1 LASQKLDFNIA
12 PYHDDYNESK
22 GFHKI
27 LYKPGMAVQ
36 ARELNQMQTI
46 LQKQIERF
54 GNNIF
59 VPGTR
64 VLGGQAM
71 VDFFYSYVK
80 LQPSFDGIASR
91 IVGHT
96 VVGETSGVKAV
107 VIKYIPTGQGDPATL
122 YVKYTSSGTDFVQK
136 TFLDG
141 ENIISETSLDVVRA
155 ALTDSTGFGTI
166 YTILPGVIFVKD
178 HFVYHDEQ
186 NIMVEKYIGGE
197 GAIINR
203 KVGFVASEYIVDS
216 EDDES
221 LLDPALG
228 ASNYMAPGADRY
240 VIDLSLQVYGLTDA
254 TDEDFIELTAIENGV
269 IIRESSSN
277 TEYSVLGDTLARRT
291 YDANGSFTVRP
302 YNIEIIEHLK
312 SANAT
317 SQDGFLSAELGG
329 NVDMF
334 VGIVSPGKAYVMGY
348 EVENIKSRYVPATKS
363 RSSVTVNNGTIDT
376 STGNYIICNNVY
388 SAPDLATLTRVKI
401 YDRYTSSNGT
411 SSGTEVGSCRIRAM
425 VPEGT
430 TSFRMYIFDMKMKDG
445 YTFERNA
452 KQLYQEIQGKP
463 DFTCDITPTYVQIP
477 GTISTTNGSPV
488 ITGAGTRF
496 KNEISVGD
504 YLTFDSGNA
513 TVRVSAITTDISA
526 SASSNVPVTITGS
539 SYFLN
544 TSKVMDSSLN
554 SYIHELP
561 YNVIKSVNPLGSEM
575 NYNTRRVYDRTLTG
589 GNVTITANTDE
600 TFAPYT
606 STNYVAINLDNGSII
621 DLTGKVARSGSPT
634 GKNITF
640 TLGLGSASV
649 RLITTVQKSNSASLK
664 KVKTLVENYTIT
676 LNTPAESQA
685 TNINLGRSDCFR
697 LKSIK
702 MDYSGYATPFDSTKT
717 IDITSRYNF
726 DDGQRLSHYDIGS
739 LTLKQGAQKP
749 TGPIE
754 IVFDYFNHSG
764 GDFFSVDSYTGAI
777 DYKDIPTFKDG
788 NKIYQLRDCLDFR
801 PKIDANGIGFSA
813 PSEFVSSESDIIADY
828 EYYLPRIDKIVLDSR
843 GEFIYVEGTPSLTPK
858 EPPTPPNTMPLFILQ
873 QEPYVFDVKKDI
885 KIIKVENK
893 RYTMRDIGKLETR
906 IKNLEYYVSLSLLER
921 ETATFQIKDEF
932 GFDRFKN
939 GIIVDQFSGH
949 LIGDSQNPDYSIA
962 MDFKEGYIRPTFTQQ
977 FVPFEEVDKNNSD
990 RLIHHYRRT
999 GNVATLPYT
1008 DYVFARNDATSRT
1021 ENINPFSVMNW
1032 IGTLELDPPSDIWFN
1047 TQKQPT
1053 AYLSQEGNYNAVA
1066 QAAQNAGTWGTV
1078 WNNWQYN
1085 WYGNDWEGKTEIASR
1100 TGTTYTMNESIA
1112 VTTENDVEVSR
1123 DVIPL
1128 MRSVNITFT
1137 GHGIKPNTKLHA
1149 FFDNQ
1154 RVTDFCRPID
1164 GNIGDIWTIR
1174 TDSTGFV
1181 QGTFTYDA
1189 DYFNFPNGDHFFRL
1203 TDSPT
1208 NSNDSE
1214 TAAEAIFT
1222 ASGSLVKTRDEVTS
1236 TRNGY
1241 ITSENVYQS
1250 QVNQYIPPA
1259 PYTRPGLTFTDYIVT
1274 QLNGYSVTQK
1284 VIHDIEYDGTD
1295 GQLTEMCYYLE
1306 RWANPAYYSDT
1317 NGAVD
1322 VPGILG
1328 SFLQS
1333 DGHTN
1338 TGAFWAWLNTYR
1350 VGKNSALD
1358 ATGRMVFIMNRI
1370 TEIMDIMGRTGTFN
1384 CSGTYYGW
1392 NKDSVIADIITR
1404 LAASPSAFPPGSQD
1418 FLTYRQQLVS
1428 NPNRFAM
1435 PSYVSPQGSHEP
1447 RTCWANDPLAQTFI
1461 VSGNPVYLTKIDL
1474 FFYDKDMDVPAQL
1487 EIRTVVNGIPAAKV
1501 VPFSRVNIYPNQV
1514 NISDD
1519 GKTKSTIYFDGLV
1532 YLEPGEYCI
1541 VLLTSSIN
1549 YRMWISNIGEKDII
1563 TNKII
1568 TQQPFVGV
1576 LFKSQNASTW
1586 SPDQLQDLKFIL
1598 YAAKFDNSRVGTID
1612 FVTNPEAYQ
1621 RARLI
1626 TDPLTL
1632 YPNTTLV
1639 KVNHPKNGFV
1649 DGSEVVLS
1657 GLYDS
1662 SWNDPNANITI
1673 QGIDIDELEGQSFPV
1688 ANVQQN
1694 SYTID
1699 LPAIPTNNTIVM
1711 VGGESV
1717 GAIQDYQYDALY
1729 PAISVITVPGT
1740 VANYS
1745 IQTHDVG
1752 YQFRPFVNIG
1762 KGTTEFDS
1770 TKVLPSSR
1778 NKQEF
1783 IGNVNSM
1790 TFRVTI
1796 GSDQPFWSP
1805 IVDMQQVGGV
1815 FINNIVNNPTYESE
1829 TSGLD
1834 EFIIGQG
1841 TDISLLSLSNTTA
1854 YVQLTDSVDRAN
1866 AIAITKGTYLTINGS
1881 GSDGRYRVI
1890 DIVDAGANILLSGNI
1905 ITENSG
1911 NAITLINGTKF
1922 VSEEAASGG
1931 SALSKYI
1938 TKQFDFVNPS
1948 TSIRLLFDAHR
1959 PENTFI
1965 KVYYKT
1971 KLVGESEQ
1979 LSSKEYIEI
1988 TDISIKQAMG
1998 LEYYEIDHQVD
2009 NLPQF
2014 TSLIL
2019 KIVLLS
2025 DNSARVPK
2033 VSALRAIVLA

>member
-1 LASQKLDFNIA
+1 
-12 PYHDDYNESK
+12 
-22 GFHKI
+22 
-27 LYKPGMAVQ
+27 MAVQ

-80 LQPSFDGIASR
+80 LQPSFDGIAAR

-107 VIKYIPTGQGDPATL
+107 VIKYLPTGQGDPATL
-122 YVKYTSSGTDFVQK
+122 YVKYTSSGNDFVQK

-141 ENIISETSLDVVRA
+141 ENIISETSLDVVRS

-166 YTILPGVIFVKD
+166 YTILPGVIYIKD

-197 GAIINR
+197 GAIVNR
-203 KVGFVASEYIVDS
+203 KVGFIASEYIVDS
-216 EDDES
+216 EDDDS

-228 ASNYMAPGADRY
+228 ASNYLAPGADRY
-240 VIDLSLQVYGLTDA
+240 VIDLSLNVYNLTEE
-254 TDEDFIELTAIENGV
+254 TTNEDFIELTAIENGV

-317 SQDGFLSAELGG
+317 SQDGFLTAELGG
-329 NVDMF
+329 NADMF
-334 VGIVSPGKAYVMGY
+334 VNIVSPGKAYVMGY

-363 RSSVTVNNGTIDT
+363 RNSVTVNNGTIDT
-376 STGNYIICNNVY
+376 STGNYLICNNVY
-388 SAPDLATLTRVKI
+388 SAPDLINLTRVKI
-401 YDRYTSSNGT
+401 YDRYSTSNGT
-411 SSGTEVGSCRIRAM
+411 PSGAEVGSCRIRAM
-425 VPEGT
+425 VPEGNS
-430 TSFRMYIFDMKMKDG
+430 SFRMYIFDMKMKDG
-445 YTFERNA
+445 FTFERNA

-463 DFTCDITPTYVQIP
+463 DFTCDIIPTYVQIP
-477 GTISTTNGSPV
+477 GTISTTSGSNV
-488 ITGAGTRF
+488 ITGVGTRF
-496 KNEISVGD
+496 TNEISVGD
-504 YLTFDSGNA
+504 YITYNSGN
-513 TVRVSAITTDISA
+513 TTIRVSGITNDISAITSPNAPVSING
-526 SASSNVPVTITGS
+526 SN
-539 SYFLN
+539 YFLN
-544 TSKVMDSSLN
+544 TSTISEPSLN

-561 YNVIKSVNPLGSEM
+561 YDVIKSVNPLGSEM
-575 NYNTRRVYDRTLTG
+575 NYNTRRVYDRTLSG

-606 STNYVAINLDNGSII
+606 QTNYIGINLDNGDII
-621 DLTGKVARSGSPT
+621 DLDGKVTRTGSPV

-664 KVKTLVENYTIT
+664 KIKTLVENYTIT
-676 LNTPAESQA
+676 INTAADSQA
-685 TNINLGRSDCFR
+685 STISLGRSDCFR
-697 LKSIK
+697 IKSIK
-702 MDYSGYATPFDSTKT
+702 MDYSGYTTPFDQTKT

-726 DDGQRLSHYDIGS
+726 DNGQRLTHYDIGS
-739 LTLKQGAQKP
+739 ISLKKGSPKP

-764 GDFFSVDSYTGAI
+764 GDFFSVDSYIGAI
-777 DYKDIPTFKDG
+777 NYKDIPVYDAG
-788 NKIYQLRDCLDFR
+788 NQIYNLRDCLDFR

-813 PSEFVSSESDIIADY
+813 PSEFVSSDSDIISDY
-828 EYYLPRIDKIVLDSR
+828 DYYLPRIDKIVLDAR

-873 QEPYVFDVKKDI
+873 QEPYIFDVKKDI

-949 LIGDSQNPDYSIA
+949 LIGDSQNPDYSIS
-962 MDFKEGYIRPTFTQQ
+962 MDFKEGYIRPTFSQQ
-977 FVPFEEVDKNNSD
+977 FIPFEEVDKTASD
-990 RLIHHYRRT
+990 RLVHHYQRT
-999 GNVATLPYT
+999 GNIATLPYT

-1032 IGTLELDPPSDIWFN
+1032 IGVLELNPPSDIWFN

-1053 AYLSQEGNYNAVA
+1053 AYLAEEGNYNAVA

-1085 WYGNDWEGKTEIASR
+1085 WYGNDWEGKTQVASR
-1100 TGTTYTMNESIA
+1100 SGTTYTMNESIS

-1154 RVTDFCRPID
+1154 RVTDFCRPIN
-1164 GNIGDIWTIR
+1164 GNTGDPWTIR

-1241 ITSENVYQS
+1241 ITAENVYQS

-1259 PYTRPGLTFTDYIVT
+1259 PYTRPGSTVVDYIIT
-1274 QLNGYSVTQK
+1274 QLNGYAITQK
-1284 VIHDIEYDGTD
+1284 VVNDIEYDGTA
-1295 GQLTEMCYYLE
+1295 GMLTTMG
-1306 RWANPAYYSDT
+1306 RWLW
-1317 NGAVD
+1317 GWVD
-1322 VPGILG
+1322 PTFYPGYDIPNILG
-1328 SFLQS
+1328 SFIQP

-1338 TGAFWAWLNTYR
+1338 VVAFYNWYDSEYPTGPTSNPLKNTLR
-1350 VGKNSALD
+1350 TIFL
-1358 ATGRMVFIMNRI
+1358 MNPLA
-1370 TEIMDIMGRTGTFN
+1370 EIMDIMGRSGTFN
-1384 CSGTYYGW
+1384 CSGNYYGW
-1392 NKDSVIADIITR
+1392 NWRNIVADIVVR
-1404 LAASPSAFPPGSQD
+1404 FAANPTAFPSGSQD
-1418 FLTYRQQLVS
+1418 FLTYRQQIYN
-1428 NPNRFAM
+1428 NPNRFAV
-1435 PSYVSPQGSHEP
+1435 PAYVAPQGSHEP

-1461 VSGNPVYLTKIDL
+1461 VSGNPVYLSKVDL
-1474 FFYDKDMDVPAQL
+1474 FFYDKDLEVPAQL

-1514 NISDD
+1514 NISDT
-1519 GKTKSTIYFDGLV
+1519 GSVKTTIYFDGLV
-1532 YLEPGEYCI
+1532 YLEPGEYCL

-1549 YRMWISNIGEKDII
+1549 YRMWISNIGEKDVI

-1568 TQQPFVGV
+1568 TQQPFIGV

-1612 FVTNPEAYQ
+1612 FITDPESYQ
-1621 RARLI
+1621 RAILQP
-1626 TDPLTL
+1626 DPLTF
-1632 YPNTTLV
+1632 YPGTTMA
-1639 KVNHPKNGFV
+1639 KVSHSKNGLIN
-1649 DGSEVVLS
+1649 DSEIVLS

-1662 SWNDPNANITI
+1662 GWTDPNANITI
-1673 QGIDIDELEGQSFPV
+1673 QGIDANQLNGQTFPV
-1688 ANVQQN
+1688 ANVQFD

-1699 LPAIPTNNTIVM
+1699 LPSIPTNNTIVM
-1711 VGGESV
+1711 VGGEGVST
-1717 GAIQDYQYDALY
+1717 IQDYQYDAMY
-1729 PAISVITVPGT
+1729 PAISVLTVPGT
-1740 VANYS
+1740 IANYS

-1752 YQFRPFVNIG
+1752 YQFKPFINIG
-1762 KGTTEFDS
+1762 KGTTEFDA
-1770 TKVLPSSR
+1770 TKVLPSYK

-1783 IGNVNSM
+1783 IGNVNAL
-1790 TFRVTI
+1790 TFRVTMS
-1796 GSDQPFWSP
+1796 SDQPFWSP

-1829 TSGLD
+1829 TTGLD
-1834 EFIIGQG
+1834 EVIIGQG
-1841 TDISLLSLSNTTA
+1841 NDIGFVNLSNTTA
-1854 YVQLTDSVDRAN
+1854 YVTLTDSVDRAN
-1866 AIAITKGTYLTINGS
+1866 AIAITKGTDLTISGS
-1881 GSDGRYRVI
+1881 LSDGRYRVI
-1890 DIVDAGANILLSGNI
+1890 DILDAGANILLSGNI
-1905 ITENSG
+1905 ITENAG
-1911 NAITLINGTKF
+1911 NAITLIQGTRF
-1922 VSEEAASGG
+1922 ISEEAASGG

-1948 TSIRLLFDAHR
+1948 TSIRLIFDAHR

-1965 KVYYKT
+1965 KVYYKS

-1988 TDISIKQAMG
+1988 KDISIKQAMG
-1998 LEYYEIDHQVD
+1998 LEYYEIDHQLD

-2025 DNSARVPK
+2025 DNSAKVPK